1 MKTRVKVTIT
11 AEDRIGREESITLML
26 DTLTAERL
34 EKAANNTFPDGS
46 PASFLREELNDL
58 EDMAKY
64 GQGSLSP
71 SQYRRLDDFDDLIYH
86 KFYNYKLSIK
96 VKY

>member
-1 MKTRVKVTIT
+1 MGRKRVTIT

-26 DTLTAERL
+26 DELTANRL
-34 EKAANNTFPDGS
+34 EKAANNTLPDGS
-46 PASFLREELNDL
+46 SDSYLREELNDL
-58 EDMAKY
+58 KDRYKYY

-86 KFYNYKLSIK
+86 KFYNYTLSIE